1 MGMLLAFVRAPQKM
15 HFDIPQWLFWT
26 LWLGVLGL
34 IVLMLYAKSREKK
47 KRREGLEQYGMET
60 GFLFSEKPDD
70 ALAAHLAEIHFNV
83 AQLEY
88 SPRYSNVL
96 QGSAGGGDAVIA
108 DRTVGSGKNQ
118 STTTIVAFNMK
129 TALPRFMVCGETLLW
144 RLADKVGYSDIDL
157 DGAPDFSKRFFL
169 HGEDQAAVRALFKPE
184 VTQAFEQ
191 LDTKIHFSVSGS
203 GPWLVVY
210 RPGRLIPVQQL
221 RDFLQPAESLANA
234 FRRARS
240 SGVFG

>member
-1 MGMLLAFVRAPQKM
+1 MEMLLAFVRTPQKT
-15 HFDIPQWLFWT
+15 HFDVPPWLFWT
-26 LWLGVLGL
+26 MWLGFLGL
-34 IVLMLYAKSREKK
+34 VVLMLYAKSREAK
-47 KRREGLEQYGMET
+47 KRRAGLEKFGMES

-88 SPRYSNVL
+88 SPHYNNVL
-96 QGSAGGGDAVIA
+96 QGNAGGGDAVIA
-108 DRTVGSGKNQ
+108 DRIVGAGKNR
-118 STTTIVAFNMK
+118 SITTIVAFNMK
-129 TALPRFMVCGETLLW
+129 TPLPAFMVCWENVLW
-144 RLADKVGYSDIDL
+144 RLADKVGYSDIRI

-169 HGEDQAAVRALFKPE
+169 HAKDEAAVRALFKPE

-203 GPWLVVY
+203 GPWLVVC
-210 RPGRLIPVQQL
+210 RPGRLVPVQEL

-234 FRRARS
+234 FRRAKS
-240 SGVFG
+240 TDVFG

>member
-1 MGMLLAFVRAPQKM
+1 MEMLLAFVRTPQKM
-15 HFDIPQWLFWT
+15 PIPQWLFWT
-26 LWLGVLGL
+26 LWLGVLALVVL
-34 IVLMLYAKSREKK
+34 ILYAKSRETK
-47 KRREGLEQYGMET
+47 KRRAALEQFGMEN
-60 GFLFSEKPDD
+60 GFLFSEKPDE
-70 ALAAHLAEIHFNV
+70 ALAAHLAEIQFNV

-88 SPRYSNVL
+88 SPHYSNVL
-96 QGSAGGGDAVIA
+96 QGNSGGGDVVIA
-108 DRTVGSGKNQ
+108 ERTVGSGKNK
-118 STTTIVAFNMK
+118 STTTIVAFNLK

-144 RLADKVGYSDIDL
+144 RLADKVGYSDIDI

-169 HGEDQAAVRALFKPE
+169 HGKDEAAVRALFKPE

-191 LDTKIHFSVSGS
+191 LDTKVHFYVNGS

-210 RPGRLIPVQQL
+210 RPGRLIPVPEL

-240 SGVFG
+240 SNVFG